1 MYHGAGR
8 HVSTATAEDQLSA
21 ESAGSLNSIQSG
33 LGRAERCTGC
43 CCWGTGTIALKSSQA
58 DTGAAAHGRSWAHT
72 GGLQAFSGGSRKHM
86 GLVKVCGCAGCYC
99 KHLATPRAPKAAA
112 RSGQCRPCS
121 PSRPVI
127 GWRAGCRPPIG

>member
-33 LGRAERCTGC
+33 LRRAERCTG

-72 GGLQAFSGGSRKHM
+72 GGAP
-86 GLVKVCGCAGCYC
+86 GLLRGEQEAHGAGESVRVRG
-99 KHLATPRAPKAAA
+99 LLL
-112 RSGQCRPCS
+112 
-121 PSRPVI
+121 
-127 GWRAGCRPPIG
+127 